1 MYVILQTWCS
11 GSYSHVECSR
21 SWDQALVRQTK
32 DYEIGIC
39 YFSASHAALRNKNKD
54 WLTLNLD
61 YVSEW
66 NDIYTCQL
74 LFQCSTFNTNLSM
87 LAQYIADIIII
98 SSKCNL
104 FLYRCCMNQTALL
117 DLPWGCWWLT
127 PLHYLRNWNKIT
139 GIFVKKKKNWVS
151 LSEPL
156 KYSWSILFLNH
167 GSTPEHPIK
176 MFSSWWP
183 MHIAF

>member
-1 MYVILQTWCS
+1 MFCCWFIEFVMHVILQTWCN
-11 GSYSHVECSR
+11 GSYSHVEGSR

-127 PLHYLRNWNKIT
+127 P
-139 GIFVKKKKNWVS
+139 S
-151 LSEPL
+151 PLSEKL
-156 KYSWSILFLNH
+156 
-167 GSTPEHPIK
+167 E
-176 MFSSWWP
+176 
-183 MHIAF
+183 